1 MFRAKLRLVAS
12 SLIKAVVV
20 NILNNVFLCKFKT
33 YAILVSQAVVVDSE
47 TIVFL
52 CKIKACANLLN
63 QALFIPVVSIVESI
77 IYFFTV
83 VAYIQVFSL
92 MSVLGSQA
100 IWNNFVFDCV
110 DLSSF
115 SLS

>member
-63 QALFIPVVSIVESI
+63 QALFILVVSIVESI
-77 IYFFTV
+77 IYFFYSCCIHTGILIDV
-83 VAYIQVFSL
+83 STWVTSNL
-92 MSVLGSQA
+92 E
-100 IWNNFVFDCV
+100 
-110 DLSSF
+110 
-115 SLS
+115 